1 MKKIFIFFLLTF
13 GLNSQGQNFDMA
25 LQSLAKSAAYKI
37 GQNSNL
43 NLVVYPFYNQKKQH
57 TDLSRL
63 ISDDFSVYLAQNKQH
78 FKLYDRSYLEQM
90 MQEHQLNEEGLID
103 PATAK
108 KFGMLIAADA
118 YITGKIMVF
127 PTYIRLHVFAID
139 TQTGERIYS
148 GFKKIP
154 IDEDIAEFL
163 GIKDLKRRKSKEELY
178 KSSDSD
184 CAREKIGDF
193 CFINHTRNRLSVSI
207 TKINPGQYL
216 HGAPRTMSLE
226 PNEKKCFKNLKKGS
240 YHYRA
245 QKSQIYIGDIIPKGD
260 FYVKT
265 CQSDYIILR

>member
-1 MKKIFIFFLLTF
+1 MKKIFIFFLITI

-37 GQNSNL
+37 GQKSNL

-63 ISDDFSVYLAQNKQH
+63 ISDDFSVYLAENKQH

-118 YITGKIMVF
+118 YITGKVMVF

-178 KSSDSD
+178 KSSNSD
-184 CAREKIGDF
+184 CARENVGDF
-193 CFINHTRNRLSVSI
+193 CFVNHTRNRLSV
-207 TKINPGQYL
+207 TINKLSGGQAVYGTQRKL
-216 HGAPRTMSLE
+216 SLE
-226 PNEKKCFKNLKKGS
+226 PNEKKCFKNLEKGS
-240 YHYRA
+240 WYYSAR
-245 QKSQIYIGDIIPKGD
+245 KSQVFIGDIIPKGE